1 MFENDK
7 KKLSLFQ
14 NEIRIIITLLYG
26 HDSCVKIFEIYTIS
40 LQKQM
45 RNKQLIIL
53 LLFTIYCIF
62 RLTISLTGTPLYIN
76 TKSNRAY
83 EP

>member
-1 MFENDK
+1 M
-7 KKLSLFQ
+7 
-14 NEIRIIITLLYG
+14 RIGLLYG
-26 HDSCVKIFEIYTIS
+26 HDSCGKIFEIYTIS
-40 LQKQM
+40 LQKQR

-62 RLTISLTGTPLYIN
+62 RMKISLTGTPLDIN
-76 TKSNRAY
+76 TKSTRAF

>member
-1 MFENDK
+1 MGLIDMFEDDK

-14 NEIRIIITLLYG
+14 NKMRIGITLLYG
-26 HDSCVKIFEIYTIS
+26 HDSCVKIFEIYTNS

-53 LLFTIYCIF
+53 L
-62 RLTISLTGTPLYIN
+62 TGPPLSRFK
-76 TKSNRAY
+76 TKSSRAF

>member
-1 MFENDK
+1 MMKK
-7 KKLSLFQ
+7 KKLSLIQ
-14 NEIRIIITLLYG
+14 NKMRIGITLLYG

-40 LQKQM
+40 LQKQR

-62 RLTISLTGTPLYIN
+62 RMTICLTGTPLYNN
-76 TKSNRAY
+76 TK
-83 EP
+83 

>member
-1 MFENDK
+1 MK
-7 KKLSLFQ
+7 KKKSLFQ
-14 NEIRIIITLLYG
+14 NKIRIRITLLYE
-26 HDSCVKIFEIYTIS
+26 HDACVKIFEIYTIS
-40 LQKQM
+40 LQKQR

-62 RLTISLTGTPLYIN
+62 RLKISLTGTPLYIN
-76 TKSNRAY
+76 TKSTRAF